1 MVAHNKTVIS
11 VEGNTI
17 RQLQEKALPSTRGQ
31 NETTR
36 PASVNTAKKKLQ
48 NVGQSGRAA
57 AAEIDDNSGATGP
70 RDRSHMAAIG
80 RKGGQVVSQDRA
92 HMAAIG
98 RKGGQAVSR
107 DRAHMAMIGRK
118 GGQVVS
124 QDRAHMAKIG
134 RKGGATVSH
143 AREPMANP
151 EGSQGDEGEKQRRT
165 RRAKHEIERYDI
177 AGLREKP
184 PSPAGTKPLT
194 IVDKP
199 TT

>member
-48 NVGQSGRAA
+48 NVGQRGRAA

-80 RKGGQVVSQDRA
+80 RKGGQVVSY
-92 HMAAIG
+92 
-98 RKGGQAVSR
+98 
-107 DRAHMAMIGRK
+107 
-118 GGQVVS
+118 
-124 QDRAHMAKIG
+124 
-134 RKGGATVSH
+134 